1 LDYSSII
8 SCFRFFIY
16 ISHPL
21 FTLSLP
27 RDYTQVVMNYLEG
40 KKSGEEK
47 DMEWAKYFDVIIVGG
62 NKPSFL
68 EDERYFAHRTV
79 RILY

>member
-1 LDYSSII
+1 MLKI
-8 SCFRFFIY
+8 SCLFLQPPL
-16 ISHPL
+16 HP
-21 FTLSLP
+21 SLP

-68 EDERYFAHRTV
+68 EDERYVTHRTE

>member
-1 LDYSSII
+1 
-8 SCFRFFIY
+8 
-16 ISHPL
+16 
-21 FTLSLP
+21 
-27 RDYTQVVMNYLEG
+27 MNYLEG

-68 EDERYFAHRTV
+68 EDERYVTHRTV